1 MLFHNHAQYY
11 IIIHK
16 QQTLGKS
23 LETSLNLSL
32 KERFEE
38 NCKNITCHS
47 KYLLICGGG
56 HEGIGYLIVN
66 LIQGE
71 HLEILAFY
79 LVLLIVWGFCCSFI
93 IFFFSVEHPIRIRL
107 HRLFME
113 G

>member
-11 IIIHK
+11 IITHK

-38 NCKNITCHS
+38 NCKNITCHG

-56 HEGIGYLIVN
+56 HGGIGYLIVN
-66 LIQGE
+66 VIQGE
-71 HLEILAFY
+71 HLEILAFC
-79 LVLLIVWGFCCSFI
+79 LVLLIVLGFLLFFCY
-93 IFFFSVEHPIRIRL
+93 FFSFL
-107 HRLFME
+107 
-113 G
+113 